1 MPEKKVAGDSRDS
14 DYSFSVGFSINE
26 KKFCTYIIP

>member
-1 MPEKKVAGDSRDS
+1 MKVAEDSGDS

-26 KKFCTYIIP
+26 KNVLYIHYSLN